1 MKVSRINLFF
11 RTLGEL
17 QIRYRWLF
25 LAALLAI
32 TLTCLSGMR
41 KFRSESNNQ
50 DWIVNGSDIQINSD
64 HFKEIF
70 GNDEYVLVL
79 VQAEDVFAYDV
90 LSMMDRLGERLESEV
105 PFADKVTSLTTVSI
119 PIGTEDGLE
128 VKSPFDDGIPSDGA
142 ALSQIKSFIMGRES
156 LVNNLVSDDAR
167 ETWVILKLHPFKDE
181 SEDVVTVGH
190 AAEKVIL
197 SEEFQSAD
205 WSLKPIGSAYTTAE
219 KMDMVGHDFATR
231 LMLGFLTMLVCLIVF
246 VRSFRGVIVPF
257 IATIFGIGSVFGFT
271 ALLNIP
277 ADSDVMSLPVLLG
290 MALSIGYAL
299 HYINSFKLH
308 FRRTGNRRKS
318 VILSVEESGWPV
330 LFTVITTV
338 VSLLS
343 FMFACIR
350 PMIWLGAV
358 SAAVVFMVYLY
369 VVILVP
375 IFMSFGKDRKQAL
388 RAASEPAEGVAAN
401 EVDAQGKAFPS
412 QATKAD
418 RIFEK
423 VGMHIVRRSPL
434 VACISFVVIA
444 VCIPGLLKM
453 EVNMDYLKFM
463 GSKVPFVHRIEEVLE
478 TKIGNLY
485 SYDVM
490 IEFDG
495 NDAFKD
501 PRNMLA
507 LDTLEEE
514 LGKLRMTKISGGKP
528 RVKSITR
535 MVKEMNRV
543 LNEDKPEFYAIPTD
557 RDMLT
562 QLLFF
567 YEISDSSSL
576 YDDLTENYSAAHVHV
591 EIADYNANIIVDD
604 IEKAEASAR
613 RLFPGARVAVV
624 GTVAENAAMNGT
636 IVTSELKSFGSS
648 FVMIAI
654 LLIIVFA
661 SLRGGLIAMIPNLAP
676 VLLIGAVM
684 GYAKMPLDEVT
695 MMIMP
700 MILGIAVDD
709 TIHFSNHIKYKLEGG
724 KNYANA
730 VAETFREI
738 GKTMGTTTLILCAM
752 FLMYCFSPI
761 TAMFRIGLLSI
772 VGLGSALV
780 ADYTLTPALICM
792 TKPFRR

>member
-1 MKVSRINLFF
+1 MKVSKINIFF
-11 RTLGEL
+11 RKLGEA
-17 QIRYRWLF
+17 QIRYRWLC
-25 LAALLAI
+25 LALLFVV
-32 TLTCLSGMR
+32 TLVCLSGMR

-50 DWIVNGSDIQINSD
+50 DWIVNGSEIQLNSD

-79 VQAEDVFAYDV
+79 VQAEDVFSHGV
-90 LSMMDRLGERLESEV
+90 LSMISNLGERLESEV

-119 PIGTEDGLE
+119 PIGKEGGLE
-128 VKSPFDDGIPSDGA
+128 VKSPFDDGIPSDKEE
-142 ALSQIKSFIMGRES
+142 LSGIKNFIMGRES
-156 LVNNLVSDDAR
+156 IVNNLVSDDAR
-167 ETWVILKLHPFKDE
+167 ETWVILKLRPFDNE

-190 AAEKVIL
+190 AAEKVIM
-197 SEEFQSAD
+197 SEEFKSSE

-219 KMDMVGHDFATR
+219 KMDTVGHDFSIR
-231 LMLGFLTMLVCLIVF
+231 LMLGFLTMLICLIVF

-257 IATIFGIGSVFGFT
+257 IATSFGIGSVFGFT

-277 ADSDVMSLPVLLG
+277 ADSDVMSLPILLG

-299 HYINSFKLH
+299 HYINAFKLH
-308 FRRTGNRRKS
+308 FRRTGKRKES
-318 VILSVEESGWPV
+318 VICAVEESGWPV

-350 PMIWLGAV
+350 PMVWLGAV
-358 SAAVVFMVYLY
+358 SAAVVFMVYTY
-369 VVILVP
+369 VVVLIP
-375 IFMSFGKDRKQAL
+375 IFMSFGKDKGDFKGQRPL
-388 RAASEPAEGVAAN
+388 GEGVATNA
-401 EVDAQGKAFPS
+401 VGAQGKTFPS

-418 RIFEK
+418 RIFERF
-423 VGMHIVRRSPL
+423 GAHIVKRNWI
-434 VACISFVVIA
+434 VAITSFVVIA
-444 VCIPGLLKM
+444 LCIPGIFKM

-490 IEFDG
+490 IEFDED
-495 NDAFKD
+495 DAFKD
-501 PRNMLA
+501 PKNMLA
-507 LDTLEEE
+507 LDQLEVE
-514 LGKLRMTKISGGKP
+514 LGKLRMTKVSGGKP

-535 MVKEMNRV
+535 MVKEMYRV
-543 LNEDKPEFYAIPTD
+543 LNEDKKEFYTIPND

-576 YDDLTENYSAAHVHV
+576 YDDLTENYNAAHVHV
-591 EIADYNANIIVDD
+591 EVSDYNANIIVDD
-604 IEKAEASAR
+604 IEKAEASAKA
-613 RLFPGARVAVV
+613 LFPNAKVAVV

-648 FVMIAI
+648 FVMIAL

-661 SLRGGLIAMIPNLAP
+661 SIRGGLIAMIPNLAP
-676 VLLIGAVM
+676 VVLIGAVM

-709 TIHFSNHIKYKLEGG
+709 TIHFSNHIKYKLEAG
-724 KNYANA
+724 KNYKDA
-730 VAETFREI
+730 VAETFGEI

-772 VGLGSALV
+772 VGLGSALI
-780 ADYTLTPALICM
+780 ADYTLTPALICI
-792 TKPFRR
+792 TKPFGKK

>member
-1 MKVSRINLFF
+1 MKVSKINIFF
-11 RTLGEL
+11 RKLGEA
-17 QIRYRWLF
+17 QIRYRWLC
-25 LAALLAI
+25 LAI
-32 TLTCLSGMR
+32 LFVVTLVCLSGMR

-50 DWIVNGSDIQINSD
+50 DWIVNGSEIQLNSD

-79 VQAEDVFAYDV
+79 VQAEDVFSHKV
-90 LSMMDRLGERLESEV
+90 LSMISTLGERLESEV

-119 PIGTEDGLE
+119 PIGKEGGLE
-128 VKSPFDDGIPSDGA
+128 VKSPFDDGIPTEQEELLD
-142 ALSQIKSFIMGRES
+142 IKKFIMGRES
-156 LVNNLVSDDAR
+156 IVNNLVSDDAR
-167 ETWVILKLHPFKDE
+167 ETWVILKLRPFDNE

-190 AAEKVIL
+190 AAEKVIM
-197 SEEFQSAD
+197 SDEFKSSV

-219 KMDMVGHDFATR
+219 KMDTVGHDFAIR
-231 LMLGFLTMLVCLIVF
+231 LMLGFLTMLICLIVF

-257 IATIFGIGSVFGFT
+257 IATTFGIGSVFGFT

-277 ADSDVMSLPVLLG
+277 ADSDVMSLPILLG

-299 HYINSFKLH
+299 HYINAFKLH
-308 FRRTGNRRKS
+308 FRRTGKRKES
-318 VILSVEESGWPV
+318 VICAVEESGWPV

-350 PMIWLGAV
+350 PMVWLGAV
-358 SAAVVFMVYLY
+358 SAAVVFMVYAY
-369 VVILVP
+369 VVVLIP
-375 IFMSFGKDRKQAL
+375 IFMSFGKDK
-388 RAASEPAEGVAAN
+388 AANKEVVTQKKHISSQTTKAERIFASFGSHIVNKKWIVAA
-401 EVDAQGKAFPS
+401 
-412 QATKAD
+412 
-418 RIFEK
+418 
-423 VGMHIVRRSPL
+423 
-434 VACISFVVIA
+434 ISFAVIA
-444 VCIPGLLKM
+444 LCIPGIFKM

-490 IEFDG
+490 IEFDED
-495 NDAFKD
+495 DAFKD
-501 PRNMLA
+501 PKNMLA
-507 LDTLEEE
+507 LDQLEVE
-514 LGKLRMTKISGGKP
+514 LGKLRMTKVSGGKP

-535 MVKEMNRV
+535 MVKEMYRV
-543 LNEDKPEFYAIPTD
+543 LNEDKKEFYTIPND

-576 YDDLTENYSAAHVHV
+576 YDDLTENYNAAHVHV
-591 EIADYNANIIVDD
+591 EISDYNANIIVDD
-604 IEKAEASAR
+604 IEKAEASAKK
-613 RLFPGARVAVV
+613 LFPNAKVAVV
-624 GTVAENAAMNGT
+624 GTVAENAAMNAT

-648 FVMIAI
+648 FVMIAL

-661 SLRGGLIAMIPNLAP
+661 SIRGGLIAMIPNLAP

-724 KNYANA
+724 KNYAEA
-730 VAETFREI
+730 VAETFGEI

-772 VGLGSALV
+772 VGLGSALI
-780 ADYTLTPALICM
+780 ADYTLTPALICI
-792 TKPFRR
+792 TKPFGKK